1 MKIDMLKEYLGI
13 VVDME
18 QSIFLQERL
27 SADLKKQIEKLLV
40 PKAFIDP
47 APPALPEKPPKDSFG
62 KWVGVIAMCVGMV
75 IYTFWI
81 PLLIALAIWILLSVF
96 LWSNIEVEFGMP
108 LSLALAYGGY
118 AIFIFKALINQEISY
133 PKRQY
138 DEEMIVYN
146 LQRDAYRVTIQQN
159 QLMRQRDK
167 EEREVKT
174 LLLQSELSRI
184 ATGLESSRKTLL
196 AIYEKNIIFPK
207 YRNLIAACSLYEYI
221 CAGRCSSLEG
231 HEGAYNIYETEM
243 RLDRIITQLDNV
255 IIHLD
260 AIRKN
265 QFMLYSA
272 IQDMNQRS
280 ALILEST
287 QTMAGQLHALNR
299 QTGNVSKQ
307 IAELQKNSA
316 LTAYHAERTQ
326 KELAYMNRMDYLS
339 GRNDDVFF
347 NRPPV

>member
-1 MKIDMLKEYLGI
+1 MNTEKLKEYLGI

-27 SADLKKQIEKLLV
+27 SADLKKQIEELLI
-40 PKAFIDP
+40 PKAFTDP
-47 APPALPEKPPKDSFG
+47 APPALPEKPPRASFG
-62 KWVGVIAMCVGMV
+62 KWIGVIAMCVGV
-75 IYTFWI
+75 LIYTFWI
-81 PLLIALAIWILLSVF
+81 PLLITLAIGILLIVVTLGQVNPAF
-96 LWSNIEVEFGMP
+96 VAP
-108 LSLALAYGGY
+108 LALVLSYGGY
-118 AIFIFKALINQEISY
+118 VVFLFKTLIDKEILY
-133 PKRQY
+133 PKRKY

-146 LQRDAYRVTIQQN
+146 LQRDAYRITIQQN

-174 LLLQSELSRI
+174 ILLQSELSRI
-184 ATGLESSRKTLL
+184 AAGLESSRKTLL
-196 AIYEKNIIFPK
+196 AIYEKNTIFPK

-243 RLDRIITQLDNV
+243 RLDRIITQLDKV
-255 IIHLD
+255 IIQLD
-260 AIRKN
+260 AIREN

-280 ALILEST
+280 TLILEST
-287 QTMAGQLHALNR
+287 QTMAGQLHTLSGQA
-299 QTGNVSKQ
+299 GNVSEQ
-307 IAELQKNSA
+307 IAELQKASA

-347 NRPPV
+347 NHPPV